1 MIIVG
6 IMVID
11 LHSKSTHSLK
21 EKRNI
26 IASIKG
32 KLKQK
37 FNISIIESDYQDR
50 WQKIQLAISMV
61 SNSRVMIEKI
71 FNQIEDFI
79 YLNYPVQLV
88 AVDKEYI

>member
-6 IMVID
+6 IMVMD
-11 LHSKSTHSLK
+11 LYSKSTHSLK

-26 IASIKG
+26 VASIKG

-37 FNISIIESDYQDR
+37 FNVSIIESDYQDR

-61 SNSRVMIEKI
+61 SNSRVMIEKV
-71 FNQIEDFI
+71 FNQIEDLI
-79 YLNYPVQLV
+79 YLNFPVQLI
-88 AVDKEYI
+88 AINKEYL

>member
-1 MIIVG
+1 
-6 IMVID
+6 MVID
-11 LHSKSTHSLK
+11 LFSKSTHSLK

-26 IASIKG
+26 LTSIKE

-61 SNSRVMIEKI
+61 SNSRVMIEKV

-88 AVDKEYI
+88 SVNKEYI

>member
-1 MIIVG
+1 M
-6 IMVID
+6 D

-21 EKRNI
+21 EKRHI
-26 IASIKG
+26 VTSIKE

-61 SNSRVMIEKI
+61 SNSRVMIEKV
-71 FNQIEDFI
+71 FDQIEDLI

-88 AVDKEYI
+88 AVNKEYI

>member
-1 MIIVG
+1 VIVG

-11 LHSKSTHSLK
+11 LFSNSTHSLK

-26 IASIKG
+26 ITSIKE

-37 FNISIIESDYQDR
+37 FNISIIESDFQDR

-61 SNSRVMIEKI
+61 SNSRVMIEKV
-71 FNQIEDFI
+71 FDQIEDFI
-79 YLNYPVQLV
+79 YLNYPVQLI
-88 AVDKEYI
+88 AVNKEYL

>member
-1 MIIVG
+1 MIVG

-11 LHSKSTHSLK
+11 LFSKSTHSLK

-26 IASIKG
+26 ITSIKE

-37 FNISIIESDYQDR
+37 FNISIIESDYQDT

-61 SNSRVMIEKI
+61 SNSRVMIEKV
-71 FNQIEDFI
+71 FDQIEDFI

-88 AVDKEYI
+88 AVNKEYT